1 MPDYGKQHKRL
12 RAYLLARYIP
22 GVTLCARCSLPI
34 TTLRSRDIHLGH
46 DDHNPLAWR
55 GLEHARCNTSAGGG
69 PAAGHASGD
78 GAQTLRMVVLRADG
92 ADHPDTPGDVT

>member
-55 GLEHARCNTSAGGG
+55 GLEHARCNTSAGATMGNKAR
-69 PAAGHASGD
+69 PP
-78 GAQTLRMVVLRADG
+78 TTPRMRR
-92 ADHPDTPGDVT
+92 TRRRSRIW